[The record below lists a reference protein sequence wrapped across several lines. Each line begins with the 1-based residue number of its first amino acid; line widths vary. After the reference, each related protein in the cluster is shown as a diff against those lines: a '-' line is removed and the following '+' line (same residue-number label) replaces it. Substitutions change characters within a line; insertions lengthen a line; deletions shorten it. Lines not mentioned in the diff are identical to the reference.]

1 MVARVREGVGL
12 RAAARECRV
21 TLSTVQRWVARAGDR
36 PPDQVDWADQPSGC
50 RVSPQRMR
58 VGMEERVLK
67 VRKALRTKSD
77 LGEFG
82 AAAIH
87 RELQRRLVKPPPSVR
102 TIGRVL
108 ERHGA
113 LDGRRRLR
121 HTSPPRGWSLPKVA
135 AGKLEL
141 DRFDAIEDLVI
152 RGGHDV
158 NVLTGISL
166 HGGPAAARPAAQV
179 TSKFTVECLL
189 EHWREFGLPGDVKF
203 DNGTAFQG
211 AHAWP
216 DTFGRVTRTC
226 LSLGVTPVFAPP
238 LSRGFPADIEAF
250 NGRWQ
255 DAVWSRF
262 TFRNRE
268 QLVAPSRKFLQAH
281 HARHAVRIEEAPLRR
296 TCPAD
301 WRANLQQPLKGT
313 VIFVRVTS
321 DTGSA
326 TVLGHTFAWSS
337 LRCHRLV
344 RAEVNLTRH
353 EIRFPALRRK
363 DPHNHLLLAISFW
376 QNTIAIHPR
385 NASTSDLG
393 ILTLPH
399 RGVHETDLRTLAV
412 SRTHPLQLTSG
423 Y

>member
-12 RAAARECRV
+12 RAVAREFRV
-21 TLSTVQRWVARAGDR
+21 TLSTVQRWVARAGDLSL
-36 PPDQVDWADQPSGC
+36 DEVDWTDRVSGC
-50 RVSPQRMR
+50 RVSPQRTR
-58 VGMEERVLK
+58 AGLEARVLQ
-67 VRKALRTKSD
+67 VRKSLQTKSD

-87 RELQRRLVKPPPSVR
+87 RELLRRRAKHSPSVR

-121 HTSPPRGWSLPKVA
+121 HSSPPRGWYLPKVA
-135 AGKLEL
+135 AGQAEL
-141 DRFDAIEDLVI
+141 DSFDAIEDLVI

-166 HGGPAAARPAAQV
+166 HGGLSAAWPAEQITAKV
-179 TSKFTVECLL
+179 TVECLL
-189 EHWREFGLPGDVKF
+189 EHWREFGLPGYAKF
-203 DNGTAFQG
+203 DNGTVFHG
-211 AHAWP
+211 SHAWP

-238 LSRGFPADIEAF
+238 LSRGFQADIEAF

-262 TFRNRE
+262 TFRNRG
-268 QLVAPSRKFLQAH
+268 QLLAQSRKFLQAH
-281 HARHAVRIEEAPLRR
+281 HARHAVRIEDAPTRR
-296 TCPAD
+296 AFPRH

-326 TVLGHTFAWSS
+326 TVLGHTFELSS
-337 LRCHRLV
+337 LWCHRLV
-344 RAEVNLTRH
+344 RADVNLTRR
-353 EIRFPALRRK
+353 EIRFHALRRK
-363 DPHNHLLLAISFW
+363 DPHNHLLLATHDYQPPTKRF
-376 QNTIAIHPR
+376 
-385 NASTSDLG
+385 
-393 ILTLPH
+393 
-399 RGVHETDLRTLAV
+399 HE
-412 SRTHPLQLTSG
+412 
-423 Y
+423 